1 MSMNYEKL
9 MATEVLDIERIYGDV
24 EAMLYAQSVGFG
36 RDAVD
41 RKELAY
47 VYEQGDALRTVPTLA
62 SAIVPDMFPAD
73 LGWDYSQVLHVE
85 QRLQL
90 YRPMPPAA
98 DLRLNKRVVDVFD
111 RGASRGSMFLFEVEG
126 RQAKDDT
133 VIFTAGATVMARG
146 DTGFGAPSGSGPKPH
161 RPPRRE
167 PDLSC
172 DTLTRADQAL
182 LFRLNGDRNPLH
194 ADPDAATEAGF
205 SIPILHGL
213 CTYGIACRAIL
224 QTICDYD
231 HTLIEGFDARFSL
244 PVLPGDTITTDMWQD
259 GNIVSFQ
266 CSVKERD
273 CIVLRNGKCTLKV

>member
-1 MSMNYEKL
+1 MPMTYERL
-9 MATEVLDIERIYGDV
+9 LATEIRDIERTYGDL
-24 EAMLYAQSVGFG
+24 ETMLYAQSVGFG
-36 RDAVD
+36 RNAVD

-47 VYEQGDALRTVPTLA
+47 VYEQGALLRTVPTLA
-62 SAIVPDMFPAD
+62 SAIVPDMFPPD

-90 YRPMPPAA
+90 YRPMPATA
-98 DLRLNKRVVDVFD
+98 ELRLNKRVVDVFD
-111 RGASRGSMFLFEVEG
+111 RGPTRGSMFLFEVEG
-126 RQAKDDT
+126 RLASDDT
-133 VIFTAGATVMARG
+133 VIFTLGATVMARG
-146 DTGFGAPSGSGPKPH
+146 DSGFGAPSGSGPKPH
-161 RPPRRE
+161 RVPRRD

-172 DTLTRADQAL
+172 DTPTRADQAL

-194 ADPDAATEAGF
+194 ADPDAATDAGF
-205 SIPILHGL
+205 EIPILHGL
-213 CTYGIACRAIL
+213 CTYGIACRAVL

-244 PVLPGDTITTDMWQD
+244 PVMPGDTITTDMWQD

-273 CIVLRNGKCTLKV
+273 SVVLRNGKCTLRV

>member
-1 MSMNYEKL
+1 MALNYEQL
-9 MATEVLDIERIYGDV
+9 IATTSNDLERIYTDT
-24 EAMLYAQSVGFG
+24 ESMLYAQSIGFG

-47 VYEQGDALRTVPTLA
+47 VYEQGSPLQTVPTLS
-62 SAIVPDMFPAD
+62 SAIVPDMFPPD

-90 YRPMPPAA
+90 YRPLPPAA
-98 DLRLNKRVVDVFD
+98 DLRLDKRVVDVFD
-111 RGASRGSMFLFEVEG
+111 RGSKRGALFLFEVEG
-126 RQAKDDT
+126 RLAKDDT
-133 VIFTAGATVMARG
+133 VVFTQGATVLARG
-146 DTGFGAPSGSGPKPH
+146 DGGFGGPSGSGPKPH

-172 DTLTRADQAL
+172 DTPTRADQAL

-194 ADPDAATEAGF
+194 ADPDAAAAAGF

-213 CTYGIACRAIL
+213 CSYGIACRAIL
-224 QTICDYD
+224 KTICDYD

-273 CIVLRNGKCTLKV
+273 CVVIRNGKCTLKS